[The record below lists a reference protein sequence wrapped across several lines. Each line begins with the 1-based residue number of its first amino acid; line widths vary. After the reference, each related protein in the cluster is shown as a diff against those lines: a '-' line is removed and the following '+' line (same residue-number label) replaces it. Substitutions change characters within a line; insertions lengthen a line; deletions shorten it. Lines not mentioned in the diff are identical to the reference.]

1 MSIEVPPRQIAG
13 SLQNRQARP
22 LTGIEVGNAIE
33 RHILTL
39 TDRLLHNAGLL
50 SDNIID
56 LIEDLRINVI
66 HVLGQQTR
74 LGKVNVTYPKVGW
87 NVKTRL
93 EQSEDGVYSVNAEV
107 ELDLE
112 RNVRINLQFGV
123 SGVGRVIQSLEEEK
137 LSTPAPDKDRQQFGM
152 PVEAEYLRPDG
163 TVGKVDINE
172 LKPIEKRSARTV
184 DVGSAKV
191 QGSEVSQGI
200 PVVLPSQLPEISLD
214 DIIATPPE
222 VPKEPPVKPLPDKGS
237 MAQVTKPNV
246 KFKGGK

>member
-1 MSIEVPPRQIAG
+1 MAIEVPPRNIAG
-13 SLQNRQARP
+13 SLQTRQARP

-56 LIEDLRINVI
+56 LIEDLRITVI

-107 ELDLE
+107 ELDLQ

-137 LSTPAPDKDRQQFGM
+137 ISTPVPDKDRQQFGM

-172 LKPIEKRSARTV
+172 LKPVEKRAARTV
-184 DVGSAKV
+184 DVGRARV
-191 QGSEVSQGI
+191 EEVSIGA
-200 PVVLPSQLPEISLD
+200 PVILPSQLPEISLD

-237 MAQVTKPNV
+237 MAQLTKPNV